1 MEEPFENFVNS
12 LKETSRKTYLKR
24 VTEYRNYCTGK
35 GLDPAD
41 VRSLDNY
48 LEELHSKDDFEFAAS
63 TLWNIASIC
72 GSWFES
78 VHNIKIFAAL
88 TSFKKRLKN
97 WSKEDTVKKS
107 AVFSLDQLAGYL
119 KDAPNDDT
127 HLVRKVALIV
137 RVYGLT
143 RKAELVKLEFCDV
156 KCSSDNTV
164 INMAITRMKQ
174 AGAIEKQHLRL
185 TIHSTLR
192 SSTPTSTSS
201 NFLREL
207 GASFGK
213 SLTTRRPKPSLGKT
227 HSRQYRKMLHNTSNC
242 RMQLATLV
250 TATAE
255 QEQRSWRILVCRCRC

>member
-213 SLTTRRPKPSLGKT
+213 SLATR
-227 HSRQYRKMLHNTSNC
+227 
-242 RMQLATLV
+242 
-250 TATAE
+250 
-255 QEQRSWRILVCRCRC
+255 